1 MPTLSGNFR
10 WRIVLLLF
18 FATTINYIDRQVLSF
33 TMIDETFRREMMGK
47 TGDEPL
53 TESDLDQFKVL
64 YSYIDTVFKVAYAL
78 GFLLTGWLIDRVG
91 TKRGFSISII
101 VWSIAGVLNAF
112 IGSLRGLSM
121 VRFMLGIGE
130 AGNFPSAIKS
140 VAEWFP
146 KKERSFAAGL
156 FNAGTNVGIIATAAL
171 IPWLTL
177 QFGWRFSFIATGL
190 LGFLVLIAWLKV
202 YRRPEEHPRVSR
214 AELAYIQQD
223 KEEDIPEE
231 KLSWWR
237 LLGFRQTW
245 AFIVGKFMC
254 DPIWWFYLSW
264 LPDFF
269 NSSESLDQRLDLKNV
284 GLPFLVI
291 YIVSDGGSV
300 LFGWLSSKFI
310 HLGWS
315 ANRARKTTMLICALC
330 VTPIFFAAQTSSIY
344 VAIALISLATA
355 AHQGWSANIY
365 TFASDLF
372 PKSAVASV
380 TGIGGMFGAMGGI
393 LLAAVAGNIRVNFG
407 YLPLFIIASLTYLIA
422 LAIIHSLSPTL
433 EPVTKKELE
442 SIGV

>member
-1 MPTLSGNFR
+1 MPNLSGNFR

-47 TGDEPL
+47 AAGESL

-78 GFLLTGWLIDRVG
+78 GFLLTGWLIDRIG
-91 TKRGFSISII
+91 TKRGFSLSII

-112 IGSLRGLSM
+112 IGTLRGLSM

-130 AGNFPSAIKS
+130 AGNFPSAIKT

-190 LGFLVLIAWLKV
+190 LGFLVLIAWLKI
-202 YRRPEEHPRVSR
+202 YRKPEEHPRVSKK
-214 AELAYIQQD
+214 ELAYIQQD
-223 KEEDIPEE
+223 YEENLPKE

-310 HLGWS
+310 QTGWS
-315 ANRARKTTMLICALC
+315 PNRARKTTMLICALC
-330 VTPIFFAAQTSSIY
+330 VIPIFFAAQTSSIY

-393 LLAAVAGNIRVNFG
+393 LLAAVAGNIRVSFG
-407 YLPLFIIASLTYLIA
+407 YLPLFIIASSTYLIA
-422 LAIIHSLSPTL
+422 LVIIHFLSPDL